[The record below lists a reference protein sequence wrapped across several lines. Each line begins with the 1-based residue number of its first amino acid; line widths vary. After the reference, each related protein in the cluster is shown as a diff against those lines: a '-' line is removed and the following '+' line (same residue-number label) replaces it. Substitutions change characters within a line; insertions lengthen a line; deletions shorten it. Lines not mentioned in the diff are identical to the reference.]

1 LNWDGYIALADNLAK
16 RGSEVMDRT
25 AVSRAYYGAFNLSRR
40 WLEANGTR
48 IDHHRAHRQ
57 VWDTFRV
64 ADRASAPTRD
74 DWILVG
80 NLGNSLR
87 GFRNEVDY
95 ADLVLE
101 LDGRVI
107 DAVEDA
113 RRILSLLPQLD
124 VAD

>member
-1 LNWDGYIALADNLAK
+1 
-16 RGSEVMDRT
+16 MDRT

-113 RRILSLLPQLD
+113 RRILALLSQLD

>member
-1 LNWDGYIALADNLAK
+1 LNWDGYIALAGSLAK
-16 RGSEVMDRT
+16 RGSEAMDRT
-25 AVSRAYYGAFNLSRR
+25 AVSRAYYGAFNRSRR

-48 IDHHRAHRQ
+48 IDDHRAHRQ
-57 VWDTFRV
+57 VWDTFRA
-64 ADRASAPTRD
+64 ADRASALTRD

-95 ADLVLE
+95 GDIVAE

-107 DAVEDA
+107 GAVEDA
-113 RRILSLLPQLD
+113 RRIVALLSKLEG
-124 VAD
+124 AD